1 MFKNPGTYLELAPES
16 ILKINKSLD
25 VELRNSNNKII
36 HQILQKIKLKEF
48 SQI

>member
-25 VELRNSNNKII
+25 VEVDPDNKV
-36 HQILQKIKLKEF
+36 L
-48 SQI
+48 

>member
-25 VELRNSNNKII
+25 VEVDPDNKVLKYRDEFIS
-36 HQILQKIKLKEF
+36 ILG
-48 SQI
+48 